1 MAAKGSVAKVKVEER
16 IREAFGTDYVGCF
29 DKKLY
34 VWADD
39 GGERVQI
46 CISMTCPKTPVGE
59 GTAVSQT
66 KADVLQTQET
76 FEVTPQEEK
85 TIEDLMKKLG
95 L

>member
-1 MAAKGSVAKVKVEER
+1 MAAKGTVAKAKVIEK
-16 IREAFGTDYVGCF
+16 IKEALGADFIGEV
-29 DKKLY
+29 DKKIY

-46 CISMTCPKTPVGE
+46 CISMTCPKTPVG
-59 GTAVSQT
+59 GVAVSQST
-66 KADVLQTQET
+66 EEIPQTQEA

>member
-1 MAAKGSVAKVKVEER
+1 MAAKGSVAKVKVEEK
-16 IREAFGTDYVGCF
+16 IKEAFGTDYVGCF

-46 CISMTCPKTPVGE
+46 CISMTCPKTPVG
-59 GTAVSQT
+59 GVAVSQST
-66 KADVLQTQET
+66 EEIPQAQEA